1 MDSWL
6 LTLRSDR
13 VFMRYIKPS
22 HWDTAIPSCF
32 LTACALKWVLWGTL
46 IALDVPDKAIDRVLL
61 QTTRTVVGVAV
72 GARVPSQDVANSRE
86 PLTTSLPLSAEDLP
100 VRAKAQNL
108 RPALRTPA
116 VSSS

>member
-32 LTACALKWVLWGTL
+32 LTDCSLKWVLWGTL
-46 IALDVPDKAIDRVLL
+46 IALNVPDKAIDRGLL

-72 GARVPSQDVANSRE
+72 VARVPAQGGANSRQ
-86 PLTTSLPLSAEDLP
+86 PLTTSLPLSVEELP
-100 VRAKAQNL
+100 AR
-108 RPALRTPA
+108 
-116 VSSS
+116 